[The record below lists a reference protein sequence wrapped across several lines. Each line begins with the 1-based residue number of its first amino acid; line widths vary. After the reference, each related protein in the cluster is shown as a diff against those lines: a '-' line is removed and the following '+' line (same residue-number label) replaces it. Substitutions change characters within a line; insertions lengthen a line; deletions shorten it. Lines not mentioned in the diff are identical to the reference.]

1 MIRPMVDFETE
12 SIPKQTQKASRA
24 DLMATLSTPGWF
36 GDIARFTSSTDDTG
50 TKATLKINL
59 LCQCL
64 GIKSPLLRAGNLF
77 FQLAVC
83 I

>member
-1 MIRPMVDFETE
+1 
-12 SIPKQTQKASRA
+12 
-24 DLMATLSTPGWF
+24 LSTPGWF

-77 FQLAVC
+77 F
-83 I
+83 